1 MLAHGQILV
10 VDDDEDARAGVVEAL
25 EHAQFQVRTA
35 RNGRD
40 ALEALR
46 SGPRPNL
53 ILLDLHM
60 PVMDGWEFARL
71 AAANPVTA
79 DIPICM
85 VSGVEKSAGIPP
97 QVVAVLRKP
106 LDLSRLLS
114 VVYQY
119 C

>member
-1 MLAHGQILV
+1 MAHGQILV
-10 VDDDEDARAGVVEAL
+10 VDDDEEARTAVVEAL
-25 EHAQFQVRTA
+25 EHAQFLVRTA
-35 RNGRD
+35 TNGRD

-46 SGPRPNL
+46 TGPRPNL

-60 PVMDGWEFARL
+60 PVMDGWEFARR
-71 AAANPVTA
+71 ASADPAVA

-85 VSGVEKSAGIPP
+85 LSGVERSAGIPP

-106 LDLSRLLS
+106 LDLSRLMS
-114 VVYQY
+114 IVYQY

>member
-1 MLAHGQILV
+1 MAHGQILV
-10 VDDDEDARAGVVEAL
+10 VDDDEDARVCVVEAL
-25 EHAQFQVRTA
+25 EHAQFQVHAAT
-35 RNGRD
+35 NGRD

-46 SGPRPNL
+46 TGPRPNL

-60 PVMDGWEFARL
+60 PVMDGWEFARQM
-71 AAANPVTA
+71 AADPSIA

-85 VSGVEKSAGIPP
+85 VSAVERSAEIPP
-97 QVVAVLRKP
+97 QVVAILRKP

>member
-1 MLAHGQILV
+1 MV
-10 VDDDEDARAGVVEAL
+10 VDDDEEAAAGLVEAL

-35 RNGRD
+35 VNGRA
-40 ALEALR
+40 ALEVLQ
-46 SGPRPNL
+46 SGARPSL

-71 AAANPVTA
+71 AAADPNLA

-85 VSGVEKSAGIPP
+85 VSGTERGSGVPP

-106 LDLSRLLS
+106 IELSRLMS

>member
-1 MLAHGQILV
+1 MAHGQILV
-10 VDDDEDARAGVVEAL
+10 VEDDEDARTAVVEAL
-25 EHAQFQVRTA
+25 EHAQFHVSTA
-35 RNGRD
+35 TNGRD
-40 ALEALR
+40 ALEVLHA
-46 SGPRPNL
+46 GPRPNL

-71 AAANPVTA
+71 AAADPATA

-85 VSGVEKSAGIPP
+85 LSGVERSAGIPP
-97 QVVAVLRKP
+97 QIVAVLRKP

-114 VVYQY
+114 IVYQY

>member
-1 MLAHGQILV
+1 MAHGHILV
-10 VDDDEDARAGVVEAL
+10 VDDDDDARAGVVEIL
-25 EHAQFQVRTA
+25 EHAQFQVRAA
-35 RNGRD
+35 RNGRE
-40 ALEALR
+40 ALAELEAGL
-46 SGPRPNL
+46 RPNL
-53 ILLDLHM
+53 ILLDLNM

-71 AAANPVTA
+71 AAADPALA

-85 VSGVEKSAGIPP
+85 ISGAERSVGIPP

-106 LDLSRLLS
+106 LEMTRLLS